1 MPKHDAPVSTSESE
15 SRPPRSELPSISKVD
30 QWLNIMK
37 RKKSALFMREGY
49 VVCVVERVRV
59 EVNLFLNIDVIDNI
73 L

>member
-15 SRPPRSELPSISKVD
+15 SRPPRSELSKVD